1 MPAYFQKENNTK
13 MISLYEKDSKFSKKT
28 YLPEFDI
35 FQLAIIQSLRLVL
48 DFEAYYG
55 NHHKT
60 RENAIEGFFWQMDR
74 NLQH

>member
-1 MPAYFQKENNTK
+1 M
-13 MISLYEKDSKFSKKT
+13 
-28 YLPEFDI
+28 

-60 RENAIEGFFWQMDR
+60 RENAIEDFFWQMDR